1 MSNVIIIGN
10 GPAGIS
16 AALYTKRAGIDTT
29 IIGRDDGALQKAAEI
44 ENYYGFSDPITG
56 AELISNGKEGAK
68 RLGVR
73 FVSDEVVGLSYT
85 EKLTVITK
93 TNVYM
98 ADSVIIA
105 TGTARTTPQI
115 SGIKDLEGR
124 GVSYCAVCDA
134 FFYRNLDV
142 AVLGN
147 GSYALHEAKELLAT
161 SRSVT
166 ILTNGKEPEVE
177 FPDSVTINTS
187 PISAIL
193 GNDSLSSVQ
202 FIDGSNI
209 KIAGLFVAIGI
220 AGSADLARKIG
231 AQTNGNIIEVDQN
244 MATTIPGLYAAGD
257 CTGGLLQISKAVYE
271 GAKAGTEV
279 IKYIRKQVK
288 KISA

>member
-1 MSNVIIIGN
+1 MSSVIIIGN

-29 IIGRDDGALQKAAEI
+29 IIGRDDGALQKASEI

-56 AELISNGKEGAK
+56 ADLITNGKEGAK

-73 FVSDEVVGLSYT
+73 FVSDEVVGLTYT
-85 EKLTVITK
+85 DKLTVITK
-93 TNVYM
+93 SKEYM

-105 TGTARTTPQI
+105 TGTTRTTPQI
-115 SGIKDLEGR
+115 PGMKDLEGR
-124 GVSYCAVCDA
+124 GISYCAICDA

-161 SRSVT
+161 SHSVT
-166 ILTNGKEPEVE
+166 ILTNGKVPEVE
-177 FPDSVTINTS
+177 FPDSVNVNTS
-187 PISAIL
+187 PISAVS
-193 GNDSLSSVQ
+193 GTDSLESVQ
-202 FIDGSNI
+202 FTDGSSI
-209 KIAGLFVAIGI
+209 MISGLFVAIGI
-220 AGSADLARKIG
+220 AGSADLARKLG
-231 AQTNGNIIEVDQN
+231 AQTNGNLIVVDQS

-279 IKYIRKQVK
+279 IKYIRNQAN